1 MAESRVATTRA
12 ALPVDRWLH
21 RIGGRLQTL
30 HMSVSFWDPAGTLLA
45 GPAHCG
51 ELCELLNADQPFCHE
66 AMARLAQQACVED
79 TTATATSPC
88 GCCMMAAPI
97 HQRRRLIAAAVAC
110 FPTGQTHE
118 SEEFA
123 RICSQ
128 ARIDRELAAALA
140 RTSACHELREL
151 DNLRSVLE
159 WIIEDE
165 QGSAVAEKELATL
178 STNLANTYE
187 ELSMLY
193 RISGSMKV
201 TQSCQEFFDN
211 ICQELLEVM
220 HLQAAAVLLSRRE
233 HSNSAD
239 QVVCAGDWPLS
250 EGQLTQ
256 VFRRYLSPRLAASRR
271 AMVDN
276 QFASSASHL
285 GEKVE
290 QIRTLIAVPLMSADN
305 FKGVLVGV
313 NKLTGEFDTIDLK
326 LISSISS
333 QAAVFLENYH
343 LYEDLQD
350 LLMGMLHALT
360 ASIDAKDPYTCGHS
374 RRVALVSRKLAE
386 MSGFDAQRAGRM
398 YLAGLMHDVGKIGMP
413 ESVLCKNGRLT
424 EEEYGKVKQHPGV
437 GAGILSGIRQMQDVV
452 PAILYHHER
461 PDGRGYPDG
470 LSGREIAIEAL
481 IVGLADSF
489 DAMTSS
495 RTYRNAMPLE
505 AVVAEIRRCSGTQFD
520 AHLVELLLGLD
531 LAAFLDELRRASA
544 ADVELA
550 EGVKK

>member
-1 MAESRVATTRA
+1 METIRGS
-12 ALPVDRWLH
+12 LPVERWLR
-21 RIGGRLQTL
+21 RIGGRLATL
-30 HMSVSFWDPAGTLLA
+30 RMSVSFWDPAGALLA
-45 GPAHCG
+45 GLAHCG
-51 ELCELLNADQPFCHE
+51 ELCELLNAERRFCHE
-66 AMARLAQQACVED
+66 TMARLAQQACVED
-79 TTATATSPC
+79 ASVVAASPC

-97 HQRRRLIAAAVAC
+97 HQRRRLIAATVAC
-110 FPTGQTHE
+110 FPTRGTAD

-123 RICSQ
+123 RACSQ
-128 ARIDRELAAALA
+128 ARIDRELVAALA
-140 RTSACHELREL
+140 RQSAAHDLSER
-151 DNLRSVLE
+151 DGLRSVLE

-178 STNLANTYE
+178 SMNLANTYE

-201 TQSCQEFFDN
+201 TQSCRDFFDN

-220 HLQAAAVLLSRRE
+220 HLQASAVLLSRRE
-233 HSNSAD
+233 HSDSAD
-239 QVVCAGDWPLS
+239 QVVCAGDWPLTAD
-250 EGQLTQ
+250 QLAQ

-276 QFASSASHL
+276 QFATSAAHL
-285 GEKVE
+285 GEKVA
-290 QIRTLIAVPLMSADN
+290 QIRTLIAVPLMSVDN

-350 LLMGMLHALT
+350 LLMGVLHALT

-386 MSGFDAQRAGRM
+386 LSGFDAHRAGRV
-398 YLAGLMHDVGKIGMP
+398 YLAGLMHDIGKIGMP
-413 ESVLCKNGRLT
+413 ESVLCKKGRLT
-424 EEEYGKVKQHPGV
+424 DEEYGTVKQHPGV
-437 GAGILSGIRQMQDVV
+437 GAGILGGIRQMADMV

-461 PDGRGYPDG
+461 PDGRGYPERR
-470 LSGREIAIEAL
+470 SGADVPIEAL
-481 IVGLADSF
+481 IVGLADGF

-495 RTYRNAMPLE
+495 RTYRQAMPLE
-505 AVVAEIRRCSGTQFD
+505 AVLAEIRRCSGTQFD
-520 AHLVELLLGLD
+520 ARLVELLLTRD
-531 LAAFLDELRRASA
+531 LEAFLEELRKASA
-544 ADVELA
+544 ADAELA
-550 EGVKK
+550 EGVKR

>member
-1 MAESRVATTRA
+1 MAEASVETTRA
-12 ALPVDRWLH
+12 ALPVDRWVR

-30 HMSVSFWDPAGTLLA
+30 GMSVSFWDPAGTPLA
-45 GPAHCG
+45 PPAYCG
-51 ELCELLNADQPFCHE
+51 EVCELLNAERPSCHE
-66 AMARLAQQACVED
+66 AMARLAQQACVD
-79 TTATATSPC
+79 DATATGSAPC

-110 FPTGQTHE
+110 FPTRGTGE

-123 RICSQ
+123 RVCGQ

-140 RTSACHELREL
+140 GKAACHELREESG
-151 DNLRSVLE
+151 LRSVLE

-165 QGSAVAEKELATL
+165 QGSSVAEKELGTL
-178 STNLANTYE
+178 SMNLANTYE

-201 TQSCQEFFDN
+201 TQSCRDFFDN

-220 HLQAAAVLLSRRE
+220 HLQASAVLLGRRE
-233 HSNSAD
+233 HSDSAD
-239 QVVCAGDWPLS
+239 QVICAGDWPLT
-250 EGQLTQ
+250 ERQLAQ
-256 VFRRYLSPRLAASRR
+256 VFRRYLSPRLAAGRR

-276 QFASSASHL
+276 QFARSAAHL
-285 GEKVE
+285 GEQAS
-290 QIRTLIAVPLMSADN
+290 QIRALIAVPLMSADN
-305 FKGVLVGV
+305 LKGVLVGV

-350 LLMGMLHALT
+350 LLMGVLHALT

-386 MSGFDAQRAGRM
+386 LSGFDEQRAGRI
-398 YLAGLMHDVGKIGMP
+398 YLAGLMHDIGKIGMP
-413 ESVLCKNGRLT
+413 ESVLCKKGRLT
-424 EEEYGKVKQHPGV
+424 DEEYGRVKQHPGV
-437 GAGILSGIRQMQDVV
+437 GAGILGGIRQMADLV
-452 PAILYHHER
+452 PTILYHHER
-461 PDGRGYPDG
+461 PDGRGYPEG
-470 LSGREIAIEAL
+470 RSGGEIPVEAL

-495 RTYRNAMPLE
+495 RTYRQAMPLE
-505 AVVAEIRRCSGTQFD
+505 AVLAEIHRCSGTQFD
-520 AHLVELLLGLD
+520 PRLVELLLTLD
-531 LAAFLDELRRASA
+531 LEAFLEDLRAASA
-544 ADVELA
+544 GDAEPA
-550 EGVKK
+550 EGANP

>member
-1 MAESRVATTRA
+1 MAEPSVVTTRA
-12 ALPVDRWLH
+12 ALPVERWLG
-21 RIGGRLQTL
+21 RIGGRLKTL
-30 HMSVSFWDPAGTLLA
+30 RMSVSFWDPAGTLLA
-45 GPAHCG
+45 GPTGCG
-51 ELCELLNADQPFCHE
+51 ELCELLNAEQAFCHE
-66 AMARLAQQACVED
+66 AMSRLAQQACVEGVP
-79 TTATATSPC
+79 ATVTSPC
-88 GCCMMAAPI
+88 GCCMMVVPI

-110 FPTGQTHE
+110 FPTAATPD

-123 RICSQ
+123 RACGQ
-128 ARIDRELAAALA
+128 VRIDRELAAALA
-140 RTSACHELREL
+140 RRNAPHAPAEVG
-151 DNLRSVLE
+151 DLRSVLE

-165 QGSAVAEKELATL
+165 QAGAVAEKELATL

-201 TQSCQEFFDN
+201 TQSGEEFFDN

-220 HLQAAAVLLSRRE
+220 HLQASAVLLSRRE
-233 HSNSAD
+233 HSDSAD
-239 QVVCAGDWPLS
+239 QVICAGDWPLN
-250 EGQLTQ
+250 EEQLTQ
-256 VFRRYLSPRLAASRR
+256 VFRRYLSPRLAASQR

-285 GEKVE
+285 GEQAEKV
-290 QIRTLIAVPLMSADN
+290 RTLIAVPLMSADN
-305 FKGVLVGV
+305 FKGVLLGV

-374 RRVALVSRKLAE
+374 RRVALISRKLAE
-386 MSGFDAQRAGRM
+386 MSGFDAQRAHRL
-398 YLAGLMHDVGKIGMP
+398 YLAGLMHDIGKIGVP
-413 ESVLCKNGRLT
+413 ESVLCKKGRLT
-424 EEEYGKVKQHPGV
+424 DDEYSKIKQHPGV
-437 GAGILSGIRQMQDVV
+437 GAGILGGIRQMADVV
-452 PAILYHHER
+452 PAILHHHER
-461 PDGRGYPDG
+461 PDGRGYPNG
-470 LSGREIAIEAL
+470 LAGRAITIEAL

-495 RTYRNAMPLE
+495 RTYRKAMPLE
-505 AVVAEIRRCSGTQFD
+505 AVLAEIHRCSGTQFD
-520 AHLVELLLGLD
+520 SRLVELLLTLD
-531 LAAFLDELRRASA
+531 LESYLEELRQASV

-550 EGVKK
+550 EGVKT